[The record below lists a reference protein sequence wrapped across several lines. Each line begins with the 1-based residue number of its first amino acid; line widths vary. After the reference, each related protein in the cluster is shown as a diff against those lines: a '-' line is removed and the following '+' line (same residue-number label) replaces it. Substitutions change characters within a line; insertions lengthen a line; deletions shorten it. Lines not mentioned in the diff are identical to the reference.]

1 MYDIYYVGAQNNE
14 KINFCQWPYMVTG
27 GDLFDGDYDPVE
39 ENEHIQEFERK
50 ITDKSLK
57 IDINA
62 VGNEFRQAVDYLEN
76 VAEKDIIH
84 VTPGKLYVGN
94 SYLKCWLTGTK
105 KDRWVNDL
113 DGITNE
119 IIIRSDYPYWINEEK
134 FSFLKQSQSGV
145 ALPWLEYP
153 HDYPYEYA
161 KVRNMQYIQ
170 NSNYTDSGFR
180 MIIYGPCINPLIRIA
195 GHVYELRATL
205 YEGEYAIIDSSTR
218 YSKDRKIVK
227 VKADGTQ
234 EDIFNSR
241 NTESEIW
248 QKIPPGRSIVT
259 WSGAFGF
266 DIILFNERGTP
277 RWILS

>member
-1 MYDIYYVGAQNNE
+1 M
-14 KINFCQWPYMVTG
+14 
-27 GDLFDGDYDPVE
+27 FDGDYDPVE

-62 VGNEFRQAVDYLEN
+62 VGNEFCQAVDYLEN

-195 GHVYELRATL
+195 GHVYELRTTL
-205 YEGEYAIIDSSTR
+205 YEREYAIIDSSTR

>member
-1 MYDIYYVGAQNNE
+1 MYDIYYVGAQNSE

-39 ENEHIQEFERK
+39 ENEHIQAFERK

-57 IDINA
+57 IDISA
-62 VGNEFRQAVDYLEN
+62 VGNEFCQAVDYLEN

-105 KDRWVNDL
+105 KDRWVSDL
-113 DGITNE
+113 GGITNE
-119 IIIRSDYPYWINEEK
+119 IVIRSDYPYWINEEK

-153 HDYPYEYA
+153 YDYPYEYA

-195 GHVYELRATL
+195 GHVYELRTTL

-259 WSGAFGF
+259 WSGAFRF